1 MPVLFRLP
9 SALGKVRC
17 PLACA
22 RAILVGGLISGAALA
37 TEPVTEDTGPGVER
51 VRFFA
56 LGIEEGLAQPTVR
69 AIAQDRD
76 GFLWIGSQDGLS
88 RYDGHEFE
96 VFRRDT
102 HSAAGLSDNHI
113 SALAVDGDDVLWIG
127 TQSGGLSRRD
137 PRDGSIT
144 RASRELSN
152 GDRVSF
158 EQIEALLWDE
168 RVGLLVASAG
178 GLIQR
183 QQGEGWEALDLRIG
197 QATGPVRS
205 LRVSR
210 QGDLLIAARNGAWR
224 CQGLAACGSVFAD
237 AEGRAVDA
245 YDLLDDVDGSL
256 WLAGTE
262 RGVFHY
268 SANAEL
274 IERIHRGSDEG
285 RRLGDD
291 ATRSLL
297 IDRAGRL
304 WIANNNGVSRLSAD
318 RTQLR
323 NWHPR
328 PTSIGGLPTG
338 RLHTLFE
345 DRNGLLWFGTWTEGL
360 ALLDPATESFLSIS
374 SDPSQPAAMPSDVV
388 SALLS
393 AADGSLWMGQGSTGG
408 LVRFDLQLGVV
419 ERFLHDP
426 KDPNSLSHNFVQH
439 LAFDREGRL
448 WVATRGG
455 GLNRMRADGRGFDR
469 FRHQPDDPNSL
480 ANDQLVSLY
489 ADTENTLW
497 ISTLDSGLDRLC
509 SGCQE
514 FVHYRHNPDDP
525 TSISSDNNNSVFEDS
540 RGQFWVALR
549 PGGINLLDR
558 KTGRFEGVQ
567 SQPSDPT
574 SLSSNAV
581 TVLFEDSRHKLWAG
595 TQGGGVNRVESMAG
609 GIPRFRR
616 LTRADGLGSDAIG
629 SMFEDASG
637 QLWAG
642 TTAGLSRINPELWQ
656 SANYGGRDGAQTG
669 GYFVGSR
676 ARLPNGS
683 MAFGGLRGVTILD
696 PDRLTARRSPGRVVL
711 TRARSLAAP
720 DLDQDS
726 LRLADRVRHD
736 GSLRLRHPARDLSF
750 EFSALALNA
759 PEGLRYRYRLDGL
772 DSDWVYSEP
781 RRRFAA
787 YTNLPT
793 GNYQFRVQ
801 ATIGALTGP
810 ESVTAL
816 TVDSSPATHP
826 LARIGYV
833 VLGGMLLLGF
843 VWQIRSRWRE
853 RERAADRLRDSEAR
867 LKLALWGTGDELW
880 DLDLRTD
887 SMKRINPL
895 PFLAAPR
902 EETFIRAADLLRFI
916 HPDDRHLPVLA
927 LTAHLRG
934 ETEVFEVNYRVLDT
948 AGEWRWLRSRGR
960 IVERDAAA
968 RALRV
973 AGTVSD
979 VTELKNGEISLQT
992 LNRELEQRV
1001 EERTAA
1007 LTRSNETLHGTVAD
1021 LKLAQRQ
1028 LVDSEKMAALG
1039 GLVAGVAHEINTPLG
1054 ISVTAA
1060 SHLQGETQ
1068 RLRRQLESGELK
1080 RSDLD
1085 AYESTARESSEL
1097 ILRNLQRADKLVK
1110 SFKQVAV
1117 DQSSEARRHIVLAQ
1131 YIDEILTSLRPAL
1144 KRARHRIIVDCPP
1157 DLGFVTLPGAI
1168 YQVLANLVMNTLVHA
1183 FGPEEPGEI
1192 RIEAS
1197 LKATHVLLTYAD
1209 NGSGMTEESRLRIF
1223 EPFFTTRRGQGGSGL
1238 GMHIVFNL
1246 VTQGL
1251 GGIIECDSAP
1261 GQGVYFSIQIPREPT
1276 PG

>member
-1 MPVLFRLP
+1 MQALPRLRCVL
-9 SALGKVRC
+9 A
-17 PLACA
+17 PLRRSLAYA
-22 RAILVGGLISGAALA
+22 RAVFVGSLMVGAV
-37 TEPVTEDTGPGVER
+37 VTPAQAKDETGPGVER

-56 LGIEEGLAQPTVR
+56 LGLEAGLAQPTAR
-69 AIAQDRD
+69 AIAQDHD

-102 HSAAGLSDNHI
+102 RSSAGLSDNHI
-113 SALAVDGDDVLWIG
+113 TALAVDAEGVLWIG

-137 PRDGSIT
+137 PRSGSIT
-144 RASRELSN
+144 RASREFGK

-158 EQIEALLWDE
+158 EQIEALLWHE

-183 QQGEGWEALDLRIG
+183 RQGDRWEVLELGLDRS
-197 QATGPVRS
+197 TGPVRS

-210 QGDLLIAARNGAWR
+210 QGDLMIAARNGAWR
-224 CQGLAACGSVFAD
+224 CKGTLECGPAFVD
-237 AEGRAVDA
+237 AEDRAIDA
-245 YDLLDDVDGSL
+245 YDLLDDADGSL
-256 WLAGTE
+256 WLASTE
-262 RGVFHY
+262 RGIFHY
-268 SANAEL
+268 TANGEL
-274 IERIHRGSDEG
+274 IERIHRDGNEG

-291 ATRSLL
+291 STRSLL
-297 IDRAGRL
+297 TDRAGRL
-304 WIANNNGVSRLSAD
+304 WIANNNGVSRLSSD
-318 RTQLR
+318 RKQLR

-328 PTSIGGLPTG
+328 PTGIGGLPTG

-345 DRNGLLWFGTWTEGL
+345 DRSGLLWFGTWTEGL

-374 SDPSQPAAMPSDVV
+374 SDRSQPGALPSDVI
-388 SALLS
+388 SALLP

-408 LVRFDLQLGVV
+408 LVRFDLQRGVV

-426 KDPNSLSHNFVQH
+426 EDPNSLSHNFVQH
-439 LAFDREGRL
+439 LTFDREGRL

-455 GLNRMRADGRGFDR
+455 GLNRMRVDGSGFDR
-469 FRHQPDDPNSL
+469 FQNQPDDPGSL

-489 ADTENTLW
+489 ADSDNTLW

-509 SGCQE
+509 NGCTE
-514 FVHYRHNPDDP
+514 FVHYRHRADDR
-525 TSISSDNNNSVFEDS
+525 TSISSDNLNSVYEDTDG
-540 RGQFWVALR
+540 RFWVALR

-558 KTGRFEGVQ
+558 KSGHFDGVQ
-567 SQPSDPT
+567 SEPTDPS

-581 TVLFEDSRHKLWAG
+581 TVLFEDSRHTLWVG
-595 TQGGGVNRVESMAG
+595 TQGGGVNRVESMASG
-609 GIPRFRR
+609 VPRFRR
-616 LTRADGLGSDAIG
+616 LSRADGLGADAVG
-629 SMFEDASG
+629 SMFEDARG
-637 QLWAG
+637 RLWAG
-642 TTAGLSRINPELWQ
+642 TTAGLSRIDPERWQ
-656 SANYGGRDGAQTG
+656 SENFGGRDGAQTG
-669 GYFVGSR
+669 GYFIGSQ

-696 PDRLTARRSPGRVVL
+696 PEKLPARQTPGRVVL
-711 TRARSLAAP
+711 TRARSSAAP

-726 LRLADRVRHD
+726 LRLADRIRHD
-736 GSLRLRHPARDLSF
+736 GSLRLGHPARDLNF

-772 DSDWVYSEP
+772 DTDWVYSEP

-787 YTNLPT
+787 YTNLPS
-793 GNYQFRVQ
+793 GSYQFRVQ

-810 ESVTAL
+810 ETLIGL
-816 TVDSSPATHP
+816 TVDPPPATHL
-826 LARIGYV
+826 LAKTGYV
-833 VLGGMLLLGF
+833 LLGGLLLMAF
-843 VWQIRSRWRE
+843 VWQLRSRWRE
-853 RERAADRLRDSEAR
+853 REGAADNLRDSEAR

-880 DLDLRTD
+880 DLDLRNDTI
-887 SMKRINPL
+887 KRINPL

-902 EETFIRAADLLRFI
+902 DQSSVRSADLMRFI
-916 HPDDRHLPVLA
+916 HPDDRHLPALA
-927 LTAHLRG
+927 LTSHLRG
-934 ETEVFEVNYRVLDT
+934 ETGVFEVTYRVLDT

-960 IVERDAAA
+960 IVERDETA

-979 VTELKNGEISLQT
+979 VTELKIGEIDLQT
-992 LNRELEQRV
+992 LNHELEQRV

-1007 LTRSNETLHGTVAD
+1007 LTRSNETLQGTVSD

-1117 DQSSEARRHIVLAQ
+1117 DQTSEARRHIVLAQ

-1144 KRARHRIIVDCPP
+1144 KRARHRIIVDCPA

-1209 NGSGMTEESRLRIF
+1209 NGCGMSEESRQRIF
-1223 EPFFTTRRGQGGSGL
+1223 EPFYTTRRGQGGSGL

-1261 GQGVYFSIQIPREPT
+1261 GQGVYFSIQIPREPS

>member
-1 MPVLFRLP
+1 MRVLTT
-9 SALGKVRC
+9 
-17 PLACA
+17 LACEWA
-22 RAILVGGLISGAALA
+22 PSRWRLALA
-37 TEPVTEDTGPGVER
+37 FAMLVAASLVSPALAAEETGPGVER

-56 LGIEEGLAQPTVR
+56 LGIEAGLAQPTVR
-69 AIAQDRD
+69 AMAQDHD

-102 HSAAGLSDNHI
+102 RSAAGLSDNHI
-113 SALAVDGDDVLWIG
+113 TALTVDGEGVLWIG

-144 RASRELSN
+144 RAVREF
-152 GDRVSF
+152 GKDDRVSF
-158 EQIEALLWDE
+158 EQIEALLWDT

-183 QQGEGWEALDLRIG
+183 QTGAGWEALELGIG
-197 QATGPVRS
+197 RATGPVRS
-205 LRVSR
+205 LRVSQ

-224 CQGLAACGSVFAD
+224 CRGLGECGAAFAD
-237 AEGRAVDA
+237 ADGRAIDA
-245 YDLLDDVDGSL
+245 YDLLDDADHSV
-256 WLAGTE
+256 WLASTE
-262 RGVFHY
+262 RGLFHY
-268 SANAEL
+268 SATSEL
-274 IERIHRGSDEG
+274 IERIHRGGEEG

-304 WIANNNGVSRLSAD
+304 WVANNNGVSRLSPD

-345 DRNGLLWFGTWTEGL
+345 DRSGLLWFGTWTEGL
-360 ALLDPATESFLSIS
+360 ALLDPATESFMSIS
-374 SDPSQPAAMPSDVV
+374 SDSSQAGAIPSDVI
-388 SALLS
+388 SALLA
-393 AADGSLWMGQGSTGG
+393 AADGSLWLGQGSTGG
-408 LVRFDLQLGVV
+408 LVRFDLRRGVV

-426 KDPNSLSHNFVQH
+426 KDPSSLSHNFVQH
-439 LAFDREGRL
+439 LAFDRKGRL
-448 WVATRGG
+448 WIATRGG
-455 GLNRMRADGRGFDR
+455 GLNRMRADGRSFDR
-469 FRHQPDDPNSL
+469 FIHQPDDPGSL

-489 ADTENTLW
+489 ADSENTLW

-509 SGCQE
+509 DGCTE
-514 FVHYRHNPDDP
+514 FVHYRHDP
-525 TSISSDNNNSVFEDS
+525 ADPHSISSDNINSVYEDS
-540 RGQFWVALR
+540 RGHFWVALR

-558 KTGRFEGVQ
+558 ASGRFDGVQ
-567 SQPSDPT
+567 ARPSDPT

-581 TVLFEDSRHKLWAG
+581 TVLFEDSRHKLWVG
-595 TQGGGVNRVESMAG
+595 TQGGGVNRVEGMVG
-609 GIPRFRR
+609 GVPLFRR
-616 LTRADGLGSDAIG
+616 LSRADGLGSDAVG
-629 SMFEDASG
+629 SMFEDARG

-642 TTAGLSRINPELWQ
+642 TTAGLSRIDPERWQ
-656 SANYGGRDGAQTG
+656 SENFGSRDGTQTG
-669 GYFVGSR
+669 GYFVGSQ

-696 PDRLTARRSPGRVVL
+696 PEQLTARRPPGRVVL
-711 TRARSLAAP
+711 TRARSLAAT

-726 LRLADRVRHD
+726 LRLADRIRHD
-736 GSLRLRHPARDLSF
+736 GSLRLRHPAQDVSF

-759 PEGLRYRYRLDGL
+759 PEGLRYRHRLDGL
-772 DSDWVYSEP
+772 DTDWLYSEP

-793 GNYQFRVQ
+793 GSYQFRVQ
-801 ATIGALTGP
+801 ATVGTLVGP
-810 ESVTAL
+810 ETVIAL
-816 TVDSSPATHP
+816 TVDPSLAAHP
-826 LARIGYV
+826 LARIGYG
-833 VLGGMLLLGF
+833 VLGSLLLLGF
-843 VWQIRSRWRE
+843 VWQVRSRWRE

-880 DLDLRTD
+880 DLDLRND

-902 EETFIRAADLLRFI
+902 EENSMRAADLLRFI
-916 HPDDRHLPVLA
+916 HPDDRNLPVLA
-927 LTAHLRG
+927 LTSHLRG
-934 ETEVFEVNYRVLDT
+934 ETEVFEVTYRVLDT

-960 IVERDAAA
+960 IVERDTNA

-1039 GLVAGVAHEINTPLG
+1039 GLVAGVAHAINTPLG

-1060 SHLQGETQ
+1060 SHLQGETL

-1117 DQSSEARRHIVLAQ
+1117 DQSSEARRHIVLAL

-1183 FGPEEPGEI
+1183 FAPDEPGEI

-1209 NGSGMTEESRLRIF
+1209 NGCGMTEESRLRIF
-1223 EPFFTTRRGQGGSGL
+1223 EPFYTTRRGQGGSGL

-1251 GGIIECDSAP
+1251 GGTIECDSAP
-1261 GQGVYFSIQIPREPT
+1261 GQGVYFSIQIPRDST
-1276 PG
+1276 LA